1 MKITLIS
8 GSPRK
13 EGNTATVLQSIK
25 KSLPNYHVIKRIDIA
40 EYNINGCLGCS
51 KCQAVM
57 NTPACIQ
64 KDDTNTLLEM
74 LMDSELIIYGTPLYG
89 HCYSSQLKTFLDRQ
103 VALFK
108 FIEGKD
114 KSVSEMEMKSLIAGK
129 LLMLLVTCQGPE
141 ENNTEIVKLLF
152 DKYCESSQTVSLGKF
167 IVPFCTNNVSET
179 WGKSKGIIKKIAEI
193 IRKREDSQCGQA
205 TSKQNIC

>member
-1 MKITLIS
+1 MRITLIS

-13 EGNTATVLQSIK
+13 KGSTATILANLE
-25 KSLPNYHVIKRIDIA
+25 KSLANNYELQRVNIA
-40 EYNINGCLGCS
+40 EYDINGCLGCS
-51 KCQAVM
+51 KCQDIM
-57 NTPACIQ
+57 DEPACVQ
-64 KDDTNTLLEM
+64 KDDAYKLLKS

-129 LLMLLVTCQGPE
+129 SVMLLVTCQGPE
-141 ENNTEIVKLLF
+141 ENKTEIVKLLF
-152 DKYCESSQTVSLGKF
+152 DKYCETSQTLSLGKF
-167 IVPFCTNNVSET
+167 VVPFCTDDILET
-179 WGKSKGIIKKIAEI
+179 QEKSKNMIEEIKKVINDKYLLTEAP
-193 IRKREDSQCGQA
+193 
-205 TSKQNIC
+205 